1 MVVEMRNNLLFKILA
16 SLPVILLTLYFIPF
30 FGVILILFRFFMY
43 SNKKMSTSIFI
54 TLIGIFILIPK
65 IINFILDIFKID
77 INKVPY
83 LQDVLNSNLYNIDFI
98 NYSKLLICVGIIF
111 LIISFVLT
119 TLFNK
124 LNSNILNYISKQE
137 KRDAEISRENDMKIK
152 IKQEKA
158 KNTSY
163 VKCPYCGS
171 DNLLGEK
178 FGICEYCR
186 RKIENKNYK

>member
-1 MVVEMRNNLLFKILA
+1 MKNNLLFKILA

-30 FGVILILFRFFMY
+30 LGVILILFRFFIY
-43 SNKKMSTSIFI
+43 SNKKISTSIFI
-54 TLIGIFILIPK
+54 TLIGILILIPK

-98 NYSKLLICVGIIF
+98 NYSKSLICIGIIF

-137 KRDAEISRENDMKIK
+137 KEMLKY
-152 IKQEKA
+152 QEKM
-158 KNTSY
+158 
-163 VKCPYCGS
+163 
-171 DNLLGEK
+171 
-178 FGICEYCR
+178 I
-186 RKIENKNYK
+186 